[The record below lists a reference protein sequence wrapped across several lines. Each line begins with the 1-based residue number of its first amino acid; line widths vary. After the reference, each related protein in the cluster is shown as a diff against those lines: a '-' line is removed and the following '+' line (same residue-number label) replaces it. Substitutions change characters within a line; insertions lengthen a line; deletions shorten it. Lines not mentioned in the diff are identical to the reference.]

1 MIKIYTFVETNAL
14 ICKAETEPAS
24 TIVAAGATA
33 TATVTPTF
41 PKDGEF
47 TVVAWCRPEYGQTEY
62 AMLTDTEGNP
72 AKFQLRA
79 KQAGVAE
86 IGVPDMR
93 IYPNPASEL
102 LIANADRHIAGIELI
117 SMDGRVVASAAGNV
131 LNVSEVAN
139 GVYIA
144 KVYVTD
150 GFSTKQVI
158 VRH

>member
-1 MIKIYTFVETNAL
+1 M
-14 ICKAETEPAS
+14 
-24 TIVAAGATA
+24 
-33 TATVTPTF
+33 
-41 PKDGEF
+41 
-47 TVVAWCRPEYGQTEY
+47 
-62 AMLTDTEGNP
+62 
-72 AKFQLRA
+72 
-79 KQAGVAE
+79 
-86 IGVPDMR
+86 
-93 IYPNPASEL
+93 YPNPASEL